1 MALIE
6 GFDPRDLAEA
16 GWGIILATNANPA
29 ILDALAPLLD
39 LRRKQT
45 GRRFRIFQGEEGF
58 DPSRDTKS
66 TFLARKGAG
75 PGPADPD
82 RLPYYLLLAGSP
94 EEIPYRFQ
102 SQLDIQYAVGRVCFD
117 TLDDY
122 AAYAATVARTEREG
136 ARVKREPVRRPCRAV
151 VFGVSHP
158 DDSHTQLS
166 VYTLIQP
173 LANTLRSR
181 YPNLQMTTLIGTEAS
196 KRNLILVL
204 SEDTAP
210 GLLITSG
217 HGIVFPESDPRYMA
231 HQGALV
237 CADWPGP
244 TAWRGPLPPELY
256 FSADDISES
265 MHLDGMIALHY
276 SSFSAG
282 ASPLQKPAMK
292 GVGLDPS
299 GYRKPLVSKSAK
311 LMLAHRRGG
320 ALAVVGL
327 IDREWGFVLHG
338 DKGASHTKVVQSVVM
353 RLLDGFPVGNALEY
367 VNDRYAEL
375 STILS
380 SDMEEIAFG
389 KQANPRELVRMW
401 TENMDFQSF
410 AVVGD
415 PAVRLAST
423 PCAM

>member
-1 MALIE
+1 MALME
-6 GFDPRDLAEA
+6 GFDPRDLAQA
-16 GWGIILATNANPA
+16 GWGIILAANANPA

-45 GRRFRIFQGEEGF
+45 GERFRIFQGKEGF
-58 DPSRDTKS
+58 ESGRDTKTS
-66 TFLARKGAG
+66 FLARKGAG

-82 RLPYYLLLAGSP
+82 RVPYYLLLAGSP

-173 LANTLRSR
+173 LADTLSSR
-181 YPNLQMTTLIGTEAS
+181 YPDLKMTTLIGTEAS
-196 KRNLILVL
+196 KRNLIRVL

-210 GLLITSG
+210 KLLITSG
-217 HGIVFPESDPRYMA
+217 HGIVFPESDPRYVA

-244 TAWRGPLPPELY
+244 TAWRGPLPPDFY
-256 FSADDISES
+256 FSADDISDS

-292 GVGLDPS
+292 DVGLDPY

-311 LMLAHRRGG
+311 LMLAHRQGG

-327 IDREWGFVLHG
+327 IDQEWGYVLHG
-338 DKGASHTKVVQSVVM
+338 DKGDGHTKVVQSVVM

-375 STILS
+375 SVILS
-380 SDMEEIAFG
+380 SDMEEISFG
-389 KQANPRELVRMW
+389 KQANPRELVQMW
-401 TENMDFQSF
+401 TENRDVRSF
-410 AVVGD
+410 VTFGD

>member
-1 MALIE
+1 MALME
-6 GFDPRDLAEA
+6 GFDPRDLAQA
-16 GWGIILATNANPA
+16 GWGIILAANANPA
-29 ILDALAPLLD
+29 IVEALAPLLD
-39 LRRKQT
+39 LRRAQA
-45 GRRFRIFQGEEGF
+45 GERFRIFEGKQGF
-58 DPSRDTKS
+58 HPSRDTKN
-66 TFLARKGAG
+66 TFLARNGAG
-75 PGPADPD
+75 PGPANPV
-82 RLPYYLLLAGSP
+82 RVPYYLLLAGSP

-122 AAYAATVARTEREG
+122 AAYAATVAR
-136 ARVKREPVRRPCRAV
+136 VKRETVRRPCRAV

-158 DDSHTQLS
+158 DDSHTQLTVS
-166 VYTLIQP
+166 TLIQP
-173 LANTLRSR
+173 LVDRLRSR
-181 YPNLQMTTLIGTEAS
+181 YPDLKMTTLIGTEAS
-196 KRNLILVL
+196 KRNLISVL

-217 HGIVFPESDPRYMA
+217 HGVVFPEGDPRYVA

-244 TAWRGPLPPELY
+244 TAWRGPLPPDFY
-256 FSADDISES
+256 FSADDIAES

-282 ASPLQKPAMK
+282 ASPQDSALQKLATK

-299 GYRKPLVSKSAK
+299 GYRKPLASKLAK
-311 LMLAHRRGG
+311 FMLAHRRGG
-320 ALAVVGL
+320 VLAVVGL
-327 IDREWGFVLHG
+327 MDQEWGYVLHG
-338 DKGASHTKVVQSVVM
+338 DKGDGHTKVVQSVVM

-380 SDMEEIAFG
+380 SDMEEITFG
-389 KQANPRELVRMW
+389 KQANPRELVQMW
-401 TENMDFQSF
+401 TENRDVRSF
-410 AVVGD
+410 VTFGD

-423 PCAM
+423 PCVM